1 MNQKPT
7 GERRNSRAAQA
18 AERHRIERKENE
30 RLDHLRK
37 KQKLKAKRR
46 TRKRISR
53 STWKSLLIMGGV
65 VLAVVLSMLIFF
77 RVGNAEEHI
86 LISGNQYYSKEEIIA
101 ASGVESG
108 DNLLIVSRGR
118 VAGNLIEKLP
128 YISSVQVTRQLPDT
142 LIIRVTEHAV
152 SYAVED
158 ENGDTYLITADGKA
172 VGAADALTSR
182 QHIAVE
188 GITIQTPETGQIVS
202 PAADK
207 DSAIAAKG
215 QFDAMTQL
223 LNELEKAELV
233 KSITLISVPSAYDL
247 EITYD
252 SRFTV
257 RLGNTENLDYKLE
270 YLKQVVKELADYQS
284 GTIDL
289 SFSEGSE
296 ARFTPEE

>member
-1 MNQKPT
+1 MERKQD
-7 GERRNSRAAQA
+7 GARRNSRAAQA

-37 KQKLKAKRR
+37 KQRQKAKRR

-53 STWKSLLIMGGV
+53 STWKALLIMGGI

-77 RVGNAEEHI
+77 RIGSAEQHI

-101 ASGVESG
+101 ASGVEVG
-108 DNLLIVSRGR
+108 DNLLIISRGS

-128 YISSVQVTRQLPDT
+128 YISSVQVSRRLPDT
-142 LIIRVTEHAV
+142 LIIHVTEHAV
-152 SYAVED
+152 SYALKD
-158 ENGDTYLITADGKA
+158 ENGNTHLITADGKA
-172 VGAADALTSR
+172 VGAADSLTAR
-182 QHIAVE
+182 KHIAVE
-188 GITIQTPETGQIVS
+188 GLTIQTPTTGQIVT

-223 LNELEKAELV
+223 LSQLEKAELV
-233 KSITLISVPSAYDL
+233 KEITLVSVPSAYEL
-247 EITYD
+247 EITYNGQF
-252 SRFTV
+252 RV

-270 YLKQVVKELADYQS
+270 YLKQIVKELADYRS

-296 ARFTPEE
+296 ARFTPDE